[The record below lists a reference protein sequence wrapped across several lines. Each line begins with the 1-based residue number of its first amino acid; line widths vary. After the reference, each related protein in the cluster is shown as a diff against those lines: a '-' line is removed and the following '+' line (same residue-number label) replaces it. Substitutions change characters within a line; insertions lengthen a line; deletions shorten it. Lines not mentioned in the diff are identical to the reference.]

1 MLTKKGK
8 YGLKAM
14 VHLAGRPPG
23 EPSLVTDIATSNDIP
38 KKFLD
43 TILGELRNAGFV
55 NSKKG
60 KGGGYTL
67 ARSAQ
72 DIRVG
77 HIIRV
82 LDGPLAPIQCASKT
96 AYRRC
101 DDCVDE
107 ATCVLRKVL
116 LAVRDSTANILETR
130 TLGEVKAILDDHG
143 LSAYEVE
150 FIEDWFVDGDRRA
163 TCFQPGP
170 RMSSTCRCMRVSRPS
185 LVPASITVV
194 VAGIWSSCRAMMPS
208 RELAADGRSSAG
220 TS

>member
-14 VHLAGRPPG
+14 MHLAAYPPG
-23 EPSLVTDIATSNDIP
+23 EPSLVSDIADANNIP

-67 ARSAQ
+67 AKSAQ
-72 DIRVG
+72 QIRVG

-96 AYRRC
+96 SYRRC
-101 DDCVDE
+101 DDCDDE
-107 ATCVLRKVL
+107 RHCGVRLLMLEAREALAAVL
-116 LAVRDSTANILETR
+116 DNR
-130 TLGEVKAILDDHG
+130 TLAEMRAAAEIDDFV
-143 LSAYEVE
+143 LSYV
-150 FIEDWFVDGDRRA
+150 I
-163 TCFQPGP
+163 
-170 RMSSTCRCMRVSRPS
+170 
-185 LVPASITVV
+185 
-194 VAGIWSSCRAMMPS
+194 
-208 RELAADGRSSAG
+208 
-220 TS
+220 

>member
-14 VHLAGRPPG
+14 MHLAGRAPG
-23 EPSLVTDIATSNDIP
+23 EPSLVSDIADANNIP

-67 ARSAQ
+67 ARAAHL
-72 DIRVG
+72 IRVG

-101 DDCVDE
+101 DDCQDE
-107 ATCVLRKVL
+107 EHCGVRLIMLEAREALAAVL
-116 LAVRDSTANILETR
+116 DNR
-130 TLGEVKAILDDHG
+130 TLAEMRNAAQGDDEMA
-143 LSAYEVE
+143 LTY
-150 FIEDWFVDGDRRA
+150 FI
-163 TCFQPGP
+163 
-170 RMSSTCRCMRVSRPS
+170 
-185 LVPASITVV
+185 
-194 VAGIWSSCRAMMPS
+194 
-208 RELAADGRSSAG
+208 
-220 TS
+220 

>member
-14 VHLAGRPPG
+14 MHLAARPPG
-23 EPSLVTDIATSNDIP
+23 EPSLVSEIAETNNIP

-67 ARSAQ
+67 AKPAQ
-72 DIRVG
+72 QIRVG

-101 DDCVDE
+101 DDCNDE
-107 ATCVLRKVL
+107 KHCGVRLLMLEARDALAAVLDNRS
-116 LAVRDSTANILETR
+116 LAEM
-130 TLGEVKAILDDHG
+130 
-143 LSAYEVE
+143 
-150 FIEDWFVDGDRRA
+150 RA
-163 TCFQPGP
+163 AAE
-170 RMSSTCRCMRVSRPS
+170 SD
-185 LVPASITVV
+185 
-194 VAGIWSSCRAMMPS
+194 
-208 RELAADGRSSAG
+208 ELALSYVI
-220 TS
+220 

>member
-14 VHLAGRPPG
+14 LHLAGYEPG
-23 EPSLVTDIATSNDIP
+23 EPSLVSEIANSNNIP

-67 ARSAQ
+67 ARPANE
-72 DIRVG
+72 IRVG

-82 LDGPLAPIQCASKT
+82 LDGPLAPIQCASRS

-101 DDCVDE
+101 DDCIDE
-107 ATCVLRKVL
+107 KRCGVRLIMLEAREAISAVL
-116 LAVRDSTANILETR
+116 DNR
-130 TLGEVKAILDDHG
+130 TLAE
-143 LSAYEVE
+143 
-150 FIEDWFVDGDRRA
+150 
-163 TCFQPGP
+163 
-170 RMSSTCRCMRVSRPS
+170 MRS
-185 LVPASITVV
+185 LALVNDTQLMYYI
-194 VAGIWSSCRAMMPS
+194 
-208 RELAADGRSSAG
+208 
-220 TS
+220 

>member
-23 EPSLVTDIATSNDIP
+23 EPTLVSEIARSNAIP

-67 ARSAQ
+67 ARSPK

-96 AYRRC
+96 SYRRC
-101 DDCVDE
+101 DDCPDE
-107 ATCVLRKVL
+107 KRCSVRLLMLEAREAIATVLDNRT
-116 LAVRDSTANILETR
+116 LADMR
-130 TLGEVKAILDDHG
+130 TLG
-143 LSAYEVE
+143 LSAEAQHAYT
-150 FIEDWFVDGDRRA
+150 I
-163 TCFQPGP
+163 
-170 RMSSTCRCMRVSRPS
+170 
-185 LVPASITVV
+185 
-194 VAGIWSSCRAMMPS
+194 
-208 RELAADGRSSAG
+208 
-220 TS
+220 

>member
-14 VHLAGRPPG
+14 LHLAAYPPG
-23 EPSLVTDIATSNDIP
+23 EPSLVSDIAEANNIP

-67 ARSAQ
+67 AKPAQ
-72 DIRVG
+72 QIRVG

-96 AYRRC
+96 SYRHC
-101 DDCVDE
+101 EDCEDE
-107 ATCVLRKVL
+107 QHCGVRLLMLEAREALATVL
-116 LAVRDSTANILETR
+116 DNR
-130 TLGEVKAILDDHG
+130 TLAEMRAVAESDDLV
-143 LSAYEVE
+143 LSYV
-150 FIEDWFVDGDRRA
+150 I
-163 TCFQPGP
+163 
-170 RMSSTCRCMRVSRPS
+170 
-185 LVPASITVV
+185 
-194 VAGIWSSCRAMMPS
+194 
-208 RELAADGRSSAG
+208 
-220 TS
+220 

>member
-14 VHLAGRPPG
+14 LHLAGYEPG
-23 EPSLVTDIATSNDIP
+23 EPSLVSEIASANNIP

-67 ARSAQ
+67 ARPAGA
-72 DIRVG
+72 IRVG

-82 LDGPLAPIQCASKT
+82 LDGPLAPIQCASRS

-101 DDCVDE
+101 DDCTDE
-107 ATCVLRKVL
+107 KRCGVRLIMLEAREAISAVL
-116 LAVRDSTANILETR
+116 DNR
-130 TLGEVKAILDDHG
+130 TLAE
-143 LSAYEVE
+143 
-150 FIEDWFVDGDRRA
+150 
-163 TCFQPGP
+163 
-170 RMSSTCRCMRVSRPS
+170 MRS
-185 LVPASITVV
+185 LALVNDTHLMYYI
-194 VAGIWSSCRAMMPS
+194 
-208 RELAADGRSSAG
+208 
-220 TS
+220 

>member
-14 VHLAGRPPG
+14 MHLAGRPLG
-23 EPSLVTDIATSNDIP
+23 EPSLVSEIAAANAIP

-43 TILGELRNAGFV
+43 TILGELRNAGLV

-77 HIIRV
+77 HIIRI

-96 AYRRC
+96 SYRRC
-101 DDCVDE
+101 DDCDDE
-107 ATCVLRKVL
+107 KRCGVRLVMLEAREAIASVL
-116 LAVRDSTANILETR
+116 DNR
-130 TLGEVKAILDDHG
+130 TLADMRAQALSNDEILT
-143 LSAYEVE
+143 YM
-150 FIEDWFVDGDRRA
+150 I
-163 TCFQPGP
+163 
-170 RMSSTCRCMRVSRPS
+170 
-185 LVPASITVV
+185 
-194 VAGIWSSCRAMMPS
+194 
-208 RELAADGRSSAG
+208 
-220 TS
+220 